1 MAYSGLSFPQMVNLL
16 LITFGIPAREMVLFC
31 SSPDIKKSNRMKL
44 KNLALSSLLMAASIT
59 LFDSCNKSNT
69 ASKSNTTSAAK
80 PATDTTAKKTEDTVA
95 AAPVSYQPIDHK
107 QYDSLMKKL
116 SHGDTTGLWPVKNT
130 PYPLPG
136 AILPYKRVI
145 AYYGNLYSKRMGI
158 LGELPP
164 KEMLAKLKGEVKSW
178 EKADPT
184 TPVQPALHYI
194 AVVAQGDPGKDGK
207 FRYRMPFKQIDTV
220 LSLAKKSH
228 AIVFLDV
235 QVALSNIRAELPLL
249 EKYLEM
255 PQVHFGMDPEFSMKD
270 GTHPG
275 KKIGTYDAA
284 DVNYVSAFLADVVR
298 KHHLPPKIL
307 IVHRFTKK
315 MLTNYKSIK
324 LHPEVQLVMNMDGW
338 GEPELKEGTWRY
350 FIHNE
355 PVQFTGFK
363 LFYKNDL
370 KKAPHHMLTPQEVL
384 KNKPYPIY
392 IQYQ

>member
-1 MAYSGLSFPQMVNLL
+1 
-16 LITFGIPAREMVLFC
+16 
-31 SSPDIKKSNRMKL
+31 MKL
-44 KNLALSSLLMAASIT
+44 KNIALTSLFVAASLT
-59 LFDSCNKSNT
+59 VFDSCSRNSNPTKSSNNT
-69 ASKSNTTSAAK
+69 EKPKSKS
-80 PATDTTAKKTEDTVA
+80 DTVA
-95 AAPVSYQPIDHK
+95 KKSEDTAGAVPVSYKPIDHK

-116 SHGDTTGLWPVKNT
+116 AHGDTTGLWPVKNT
-130 PYPLPG
+130 PYPLAG
-136 AILPYKRVI
+136 AILPYKRVV
-145 AYYGNLYSKRMGI
+145 AFYGNLYSKRMGI

-164 KEMLAKLKGEVKSW
+164 KEMLAKLKVEVKNW

-194 AVVAQGDPGKDGK
+194 AVVAQGDGGKDGK
-207 FRYRMPFKQIDTV
+207 YRYRMPFKQIDTV
-220 LSLAKKSH
+220 LSLAKKAH
-228 AIVFLDV
+228 AIVFLDI
-235 QVALSNIRAELPLL
+235 QVALSNIHAELPLL
-249 EKYLEM
+249 EKYLEL
-255 PQVHFGMDPEFSMKD
+255 PQVHLGMDPEFSMKD

-284 DVNYVSAFLADVVR
+284 DVNYVSGYLADIVR

-315 MLTNYKSIK
+315 MVTNYKSIK
-324 LHPEVQLVMNMDGW
+324 LRPEVQLVMNMDGW